1 MARISLGMAM
11 VMAFTVVVPR
21 GVVAQDRGV
30 GLQFGVGS
38 AGGGV
43 LLAGAL
49 GPRIGL
55 RVGIHAMPR
64 GFSTRFGSL
73 DYDGTFPSPTWQVGL
88 DVFPTG
94 GGPRISGGVLL
105 PADPLLLTSGSVEEA
120 VPGDAVVVGENPY
133 VPRRVG
139 RLDVTAEGRAAVPWV
154 ALGWGGNGASGT
166 VQFFVDAGVALWGRP
181 TVVVEAVGAERGN
194 PAFQADLELERERMV
209 ERLGRFRVYPLLTLG
224 VSLPIVGGN

>member
-1 MARISLGMAM
+1 MGRMSLGVAMMMALA
-11 VMAFTVVVPR
+11 VAIPR
-21 GVVAQDRGV
+21 GALAQDRGV

-49 GPRIGL
+49 DPRLGL

-88 DVFPTG
+88 DVFPLG
-94 GGPRISGGVLL
+94 RGLRVSGGLLL
-105 PADPLLLTSGSVEEA
+105 PADPLLLTSGSVEDA
-120 VPGDAVVVGENPY
+120 VAGDAVVVGENPY

-139 RLDVTAEGRAAVPWV
+139 RLDVTAEGRSAVPWV

-181 TVVVEAVGAERGN
+181 SVVVEAVGAERGN
-194 PAFQADLELERERMV
+194 PAFQADLELERSRMA

-224 VSLPIVGGN
+224 VSLPIVGGS